1 MSVTAIHGLGID
13 GELRDRRGRAR
24 ADRQLRHRVLLAGRH
39 RSAVRLVHELPRVR
53 RARGA
58 PAGVRRP
65 GRDQQPGGAGGRAGR
80 SRGPGHGLVRC
91 TRRRS
96 TTSEHRPGPKRWTR
110 LEQLG
115 EDAHVIAGGQSL
127 VPMMMLRMA
136 APTALVDVGGACERT
151 IEVRDG
157 TLELSALVRHVDL
170 EHSDTVA
177 AACPMLT
184 EAVRHIGNVRVRQRG
199 TIGGSLAHA
208 EATSELA
215 CVTLAHRGS
224 VQVLGPGGER
234 TVDAADLFITHLM
247 TTLDHAEVITAVRLP
262 ALTGRQG
269 SCFLEMARRA
279 GRLRDGRGGRDRRA
293 RRRRP
298 VYGGEAGAGGG
309 RRQGDRRL
317 RRRPGAR
324 RWRAHRGG
332 DRPGR
337 PRGGR

>member
-1 MSVTAIHGLGID
+1 MYATAFD
-13 GELRDRRGRAR
+13 YVRASSW
-24 ADRQLRHRVLLAGRH
+24 AE
-39 RSAVRLVHELPRVR
+39 AV
-53 RARGA
+53 
-58 PAGVRRP
+58 
-65 GRDQQPGGAGGRAGR
+65 D
-80 SRGPGHGLVRC
+80 
-91 TRRRS
+91 
-96 TTSEHRPGPKRWTR
+96 R

-136 APTALVDVGGACERT
+136 TPTALVDVGGASERT
-151 IEVRDG
+151 IEVSDG
-157 TLELSALVRHVDL
+157 VLELSALVRHVDL

-224 VQVLGPGGER
+224 VRVLGPGGER
-234 TVDAADLFITHLM
+234 TVDASDLFITHLM

-269 SCFLEMARRA
+269 SCFVEMARRA
-279 GRLRDGRGGRDRRA
+279 GDFAMVEMAAIVELDGDDRCAAARLVVGAVGDKAVDVSDAAQELVGESLTDAATDRVGRAVADDVEIGPSSHAGVDYRREMVAVLAGRALREAARRA
-293 RRRRP
+293 
-298 VYGGEAGAGGG
+298 AGGHADSNG
-309 RRQGDRRL
+309 H
-317 RRRPGAR
+317 RP
-324 RWRAHRGG
+324 
-332 DRPGR
+332 
-337 PRGGR
+337 